1 MQQMIT
7 FCDIFILAQEVLD
20 VNLVA
25 LVKRSQNFG
34 KQTGNAKKMAKYY
47 YIRFFHASS
56 AQFMRLPRGERGRVG
71 TP

>member
-1 MQQMIT
+1 MIT
-7 FCDIFILAQEVLD
+7 FCDVFILAQEVLD

-34 KQTGNAKKMAKYY
+34 KQTGNAKKTAKYY

-56 AQFMRLPRGERGRVG
+56 AQFI
-71 TP
+71 